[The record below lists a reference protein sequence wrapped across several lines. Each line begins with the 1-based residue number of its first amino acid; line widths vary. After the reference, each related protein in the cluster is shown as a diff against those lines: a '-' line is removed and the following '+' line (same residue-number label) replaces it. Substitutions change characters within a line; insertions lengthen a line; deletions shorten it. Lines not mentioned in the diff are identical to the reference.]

1 MNLTACN
8 YFRSLRII
16 LLLFILF
23 TGGQC
28 LTGDQRC
35 HFVQPAHA
43 QPFIP
48 DISDPWGAPPEDIE
62 GETSLENKSAEELTT
77 RAEELLSDDSH
88 LLEART
94 ILLNAIRK
102 DPSYYPAHLSL
113 GYYYLAH
120 VSHFRLAMRYI
131 KRAQQLFSEQKGEPP
146 YSNRLVE
153 AHHAQ
158 ILYLLSQARLNL
170 DDYAGALSV
179 LDTIKSYGYFTPSY
193 AGSRAWVLMKL
204 GRVDEAIREAKMGL
218 LMRAEP
224 ARTLNMLGILLS
236 MNNQPEAALE
246 ALKRAAAIETSLGK
260 QGQPA
265 TPINNSGEVYKE
277 MFEDEKAEAS
287 WIKAKSFHDGC
298 EHVLPSLNLALLYL
312 DQLKLRDAEDAI
324 SSFLSCVAQYTLRSD
339 EEHRALVNLARA
351 RFKLHGGKPEEALKQ
366 LQEAFD
372 NIQWFGK
379 IGTNQDDLEI
389 GITITKAQAWRA
401 LAERMRFKIPDGIV
415 ESMQNRVLIA
425 QARVASWWFFRKA
438 ARVLVER
445 LKNIED
451 LTIRNTDSL
460 IEYSTFGSVLSVI
473 PSALFERR
481 LEEELNRD
489 KRPLAQVYY
498 AAYRGENYLRNGKHS
513 LAITT
518 LKDALQKCRPTLD
531 DGLRLR
537 ILILLASVLEPT
549 SSDYAKM
556 TEQIFLLSPPA
567 LRNAGLRLPA
577 AVFNT
582 DSRTVQLLKRGG
594 FLPVETGSTP
604 FTIEEDK
611 NSVNGLNLVIA
622 SGKMQRKISAQ
633 GESLAQAINNLNEAT
648 FTVAGSVKNS
658 KSFPNSQ

>member
-1 MNLTACN
+1 
-8 YFRSLRII
+8 
-16 LLLFILF
+16 
-23 TGGQC
+23 
-28 LTGDQRC
+28 
-35 HFVQPAHA
+35 
-43 QPFIP
+43 
-48 DISDPWGAPPEDIE
+48 
-62 GETSLENKSAEELTT
+62 
-77 RAEELLSDDSH
+77 
-88 LLEART
+88 
-94 ILLNAIRK
+94 
-102 DPSYYPAHLSL
+102 
-113 GYYYLAH
+113 
-120 VSHFRLAMRYI
+120 MRYI
-131 KRAQQLFSEQKGEPP
+131 KRAEMLFFEQKGEPP

-287 WIKAKSFHDGC
+287 WLKAKSFHDGC

-312 DQLKLRDAEDAI
+312 DQLKLRDAEDSI
-324 SSFLSCVAQYTLRSD
+324 STFLSCVAQYTLRSD

-351 RFKLHGGKPEEALKQ
+351 RFKLHGGKPDEALKQ
-366 LQEAFD
+366 LHEAFD

-389 GITITKAQAWRA
+389 GITITKAQAWQA
-401 LAERMRFKIPDGIV
+401 LAERLRFKIPDGTV
-415 ESMQNRVLIA
+415 ESMRNRVLV
-425 QARVASWWFFRKA
+425 ARARIASWWFFRKA

-481 LEEELNRD
+481 LAEELERD
-489 KRPLAQVYY
+489 KRPSAQVYY
-498 AAYRGENYLRNGKHS
+498 NAYKGENYLLNGKRT
-513 LAITT
+513 LGITT
-518 LKDALQKCRPTLD
+518 LKDALNQCRPTLD

-537 ILILLASVLEPT
+537 ILILLASVLEST
-549 SSDYAKM
+549 SSEYAKM
-556 TEQIFLLSPPA
+556 LEQIFLLSPSA
-567 LRNAGLRLPA
+567 LRNAGLRLPVA
-577 AVFNT
+577 ITNGS
-582 DSRTVQLLKRGG
+582 SRTVRLLKKGG
-594 FLPVETGSTP
+594 FLPVEPGSTP
-604 FTIEEDK
+604 FSIEEVQ
-611 NSVNGLNLVIA
+611 NGASGLNLVID
-622 SGKMQRKISAQ
+622 SGNVQRTISSQ
-633 GESLAQAINNLNEAT
+633 GDDLAQVINNLNEAA
-648 FTVAGSVKNS
+648 FTVARSPK
-658 KSFPNSQ
+658 KP

>member
-1 MNLTACN
+1 MKLIFCDC
-8 YFRSLRII
+8 FRSFRNI
-16 LLLFILF
+16 LFFILF
-23 TGGQC
+23 LGGQWFQF
-28 LTGDQRC
+28 L
-35 HFVQPAHA
+35 QPAHA

-48 DISDPWGAPPEDIE
+48 DISDPWGTPPEDIT
-62 GETSLENKSAEELTT
+62 GETSAENQTAEELTN

-131 KRAQQLFSEQKGEPP
+131 KRAEQLFFEQKGEPP

-170 DDYAGALSV
+170 DDYAGALWV
-179 LDTIKSYGYFTPSY
+179 LDTIKSHGYFTPSY

-236 MNNQPEAALE
+236 INNQPEAALE
-246 ALKRAAAIETSLGK
+246 ALKRAASIETSLGK

-277 MFEDEKAEAS
+277 MFQDEKAEAS

-312 DQLKLRDAEDAI
+312 DQLKLRDAEDSI

-351 RFKLHGGKPEEALKQ
+351 RFKLHGGKPEGSLKQ

-389 GITITKAQAWRA
+389 GIAITKAQAWQA
-401 LAERMRFKIPDGIV
+401 LAERLRFKIPDGIV
-415 ESMQNRVLIA
+415 DSIRNRVLIA
-425 QARVASWWFFRKA
+425 RARMASWWFFRKA

-481 LEEELNRD
+481 LAEELDRD
-489 KRPLAQVYY
+489 KRPMAQVYY
-498 AAYRGENYLRNGKHS
+498 AAYKGENYLRNGKHS
-513 LAITT
+513 LGITT
-518 LKDALQKCRPTLD
+518 LKDALHQCRPTLD

-556 TEQIFLLSPPA
+556 IEQVFLLSPSA
-567 LRNAGLRLPA
+567 LRNAGLQLP
-577 AVFNT
+577 VT
-582 DSRTVQLLKRGG
+582 KIHSDSQTIRLLKRGG
-594 FLPVETGSTP
+594 FLPVESGSTP
-604 FTIEEDK
+604 FSIEEDK
-611 NSVNGLNLVIA
+611 NDVNGLSLVIT
-622 SGKMQRKISAQ
+622 SGKMKRTISSQ
-633 GESLAQAINNLNEAT
+633 GENLAQTINKLNEAI
-648 FTVAGSVKNS
+648 FTVAGSEK
-658 KSFPNSQ
+658 KS